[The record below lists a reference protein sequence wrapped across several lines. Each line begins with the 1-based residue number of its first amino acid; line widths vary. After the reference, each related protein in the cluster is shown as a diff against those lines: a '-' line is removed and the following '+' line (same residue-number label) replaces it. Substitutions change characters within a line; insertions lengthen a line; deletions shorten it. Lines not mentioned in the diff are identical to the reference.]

1 MHEIIDFLLRHGTW
15 VLFIWVLAEQ
25 LGIPV
30 PSIPIFLA
38 MGALIGTGARSF
50 SSVMPLIF
58 IAAILGDSV
67 WYALG
72 RRNGHSVLRLLCR
85 ISIEPDSCVSST
97 QAWFKLLDAWTLVVS
112 KFIPGLGSIATPMA
126 GLLAMPWWKFLLADG
141 AGIFLWATCYL
152 GIGDLFRAQLEDAA
166 RLLSRTGA
174 GLAAIAGLL
183 ALLWVA
189 WKFWQRKRFIRKL
202 RVARITPEE
211 IVDRLPDFAVI
222 DLRSSTEVEWEGRQI
237 PTAIWFDRQE
247 LALHHDLIPRDK
259 DVILYCT

>member
-1 MHEIIDFLLRHGTW
+1 MHETVDFLLRHGTW

-50 SSVMPLIF
+50 SSVMLLVF

-67 WYALG
+67 WYILG
-72 RRNGHSVLRLLCR
+72 RRSGHSVLRLLCR
-85 ISIEPDSCVSST
+85 ISIEPDSCISST
-97 QAWFKLLDAWTLVVS
+97 QAWFKRLGGWALVFS
-112 KFIPGLGSIATPMA
+112 KFIPGLGSVATPMA
-126 GLLAMPWWKFLLADG
+126 GLLPMPWWKFLLADG
-141 AGIFLWATCYL
+141 TGICLWAAFYL

-166 RLLSRTGA
+166 RLVSRTGA
-174 GLAAIAGLL
+174 GLATIAVLL
-183 ALLWVA
+183 AVWVA

-211 IVDRLPDFAVI
+211 IVDRLSDFAVI

-247 LALHHDLIPRDK
+247 LALHHNLIPRDK